1 LSPACSTTSQRA
13 GIAREGVEQDVVT
26 PLGFLALVLASWALR
41 PASRTVAAPTSDR
54 DAAPRFVAAA
64 A

>member
-1 LSPACSTTSQRA
+1 
-13 GIAREGVEQDVVT
+13 VVT

-41 PASRTVAAPTSDR
+41 PASRTLAAPTSDR
-54 DAAPRFVAAA
+54 GAAPRFVAAA

>member
-1 LSPACSTTSQRA
+1 
-13 GIAREGVEQDVVT
+13 VVT

-41 PASRTVAAPTSDR
+41 PASRTLAAPTSDR